1 MSYLEDRKKD
11 IKDNI
16 KEYEDKADK
25 FKQNIDGMRNALNQ
39 VKINIIEEKARL
51 EELKRIEE

>member
-51 EELKRIEE
+51 EELNRIEE